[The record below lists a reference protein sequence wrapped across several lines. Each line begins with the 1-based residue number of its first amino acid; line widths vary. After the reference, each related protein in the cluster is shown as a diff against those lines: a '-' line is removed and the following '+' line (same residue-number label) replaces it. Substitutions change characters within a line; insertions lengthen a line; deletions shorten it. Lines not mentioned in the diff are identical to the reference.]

1 MTTKEFVDKHIGL
14 KVDFDGHY
22 GAQCVDLF
30 RQFCLEVWNVP
41 HLGSVDGAKDLYVNY
56 EKMPVEVKYTSR
68 IAYTGTNQPE
78 EGDVVIFKES
88 ASNKYGHVAVCLFA
102 TKNKIVTFEQDGFN
116 QTGARIGMWDYS
128 RLLGWLRKKED

>member
-14 KVDFDGHY
+14 KVDFDGHF

-41 HLGSVDGAKDLYVNY
+41 HLGGVEGAKDLYLNY
-56 EKMPVEVKYTSR
+56 EKMPTEVKYTIR
-68 IAYTGTNQPE
+68 IEYTGTNQPE
-78 EGDVVIFKES
+78 EGDVVVFRES

-116 QTGARIGMWDYS
+116 QTGAKIGMWDYS
-128 RLLGWLRKKED
+128 RLLGWLRKKDD